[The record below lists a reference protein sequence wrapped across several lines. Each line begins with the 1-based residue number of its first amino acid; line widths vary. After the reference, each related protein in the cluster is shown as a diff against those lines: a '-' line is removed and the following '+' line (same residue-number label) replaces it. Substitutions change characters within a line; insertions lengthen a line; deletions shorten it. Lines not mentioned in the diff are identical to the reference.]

1 MSRVYGQL
9 VSRREFIKAG
19 LSLLAVSAAACA
31 PAGAPGAPTGPRVT
45 EIKIGSIHPLTGA
58 GAFEGNLVARG
69 VRLRI
74 EEANAAGGIKSLGGA
89 KINLIEADT
98 QGKPEVG
105 QSETE
110 RLIREGCVALM
121 GAFHSAVTIVTTQ
134 VAEREGVPF
143 VISVAVSDRIL
154 QRGFK
159 YSFRQ
164 QPNATMMG
172 RLTVRALKELVDA
185 AGGQYR
191 RVAFIHE
198 DTEMGQTI
206 SAAAFS
212 ALRDAGFELVEDITY
227 NAARVTDVTAEASRV
242 RAANPDI
249 ILMNGY
255 YPDTLLWVRTFRDLR
270 VSPKAIVGVANSLLS
285 NPNFVKEEP
294 KLAEYMID
302 GNYWWNPNSDRAR
315 RVKEAYEKRYNE
327 PFTNHSAQG
336 YQSADVLIDALER
349 AGSTDRDRIREA
361 LAKTKL
367 TDIIVPGDTIEFDET
382 GQNKNAQPLLLQ
394 ILKGVVTPVA
404 PQKYA
409 AARAVFPIPAL
420 DERLR

>member
-1 MSRVYGQL
+1 MERKYVRNIG
-9 VSRREFIKAG
+9 RRDFLKFG
-19 LSLLAVSAAACA
+19 LAAMAASAAGCA
-31 PAGAPGAPTGPRVT
+31 PSGAPGAPTGSRVS
-45 EIKIGSIHPLTGA
+45 EIKIGSLHPLTGT

-89 KINLIEADT
+89 RINLLEADT

-172 RLTVRALKELVDA
+172 RLTVRALKEVVDA

-198 DTEMGQTI
+198 DTEMGQSI
-206 SAAAFS
+206 SVAAYS
-212 ALRDAGFELVEDITY
+212 ALKEAGFEIVEDITY
-227 NAARVTDVTAEASRV
+227 NAARVTDVTPEASRV

-249 ILMNGY
+249 ILINGY

-270 VSPKAIVGVANSLLS
+270 VSPKAIVGLANALLS
-285 NPNFVKEEP
+285 NPNFIREEP
-294 KLAEYMID
+294 KLADYMMD
-302 GNYWWNPNSDRAR
+302 GNYWWNPNSERAR

-336 YQSADVLIDALER
+336 YQSADVLVDALER
-349 AGSTDRDRIREA
+349 AASTDRDRIREA

-367 TDIIVPGDTIEFDET
+367 TDIIVPGDSIEFDDT

-394 ILKGVVTPVA
+394 ILRGVVTPVA

-409 AARAVFPIPAL
+409 AGRPVFPIPSL
-420 DERLR
+420 EERLR